1 MIRQKT
7 GKKKPRHNRLKST
20 IILNEHMLEY
30 YRAMANAH
38 KDGKLVA
45 SVSLGFPH
53 EILYAFD
60 IIPMY
65 PQNYSAMYPTFGKTR
80 ETLSEVENKGWFSD
94 ICSHHKLSF
103 GALLYDLQ
111 LKIRIPKPDIAI
123 SSTSPCKSMAKFGEV
138 ISKSLNI
145 PYFLLDVPFAADST
159 SPSHHIQYV
168 IDQYRDMIAFLE
180 EVTGKTLNYKRLQEI
195 EKLSVRALRLW
206 REIMDLSATV
216 PTPMDAFD
224 AQVQMLPLMSFRG
237 TTTAVEYYKTLRNE
251 LLDRVKKG
259 IGAVSGEKYRLLW
272 EYMPIYS
279 EMDFF
284 SRFLAERGASVV
296 TNTFLFPLLERGA
309 SERHI
314 TWNFPFFRKAYCY
327 KIMLS
332 AQVKDFM
339 RIYPNTSLRQRVQTI
354 KSVSGKFSI
363 DGILIHCCRTC
374 RTQSLPQYEMKN
386 IIETELG
393 IPCLII
399 EGDSVDPRLFSKE
412 QTVTRLEVFLERLR
426 SRKVG

>member
-1 MIRQKT
+1 
-7 GKKKPRHNRLKST
+7 
-20 IILNEHMLEY
+20 ML
-30 YRAMANAH
+30 RN
-38 KDGKLVA
+38 LLI
-45 SVSLGFPH
+45 SSPNL
-53 EILYAFD
+53 
-60 IIPMY
+60 
-65 PQNYSAMYPTFGKTR
+65 AMYPTFGKTR
-80 ETLSEVENKGWFSD
+80 ETLNAVENKGWFTD
-94 ICSHHKLSF
+94 ICSHHKLGF

-111 LKIRIPKPDIAI
+111 LKIGIPKPDIVI
-123 SSTSPCKSMAKFGEV
+123 SSTAPCKSMAKFGEE
-138 ISKSLNI
+138 ISRFLNI
-145 PYFLLDVPFAADST
+145 PYFLLDVPFAADSV

-168 IDQYRDMIAFLE
+168 IDQYKDMIAFLE
-180 EVTGKTLNYKRLQEI
+180 KVTGKTLNYKRLQEI
-195 EKLSVRALRLW
+195 EKLSVQALRLW
-206 REIMDLSATV
+206 RQILDLSATI

-224 AQVQMLPLMSFRG
+224 GQVHMLPLMSLRG

-259 IGAVSGEKYRLLW
+259 IGAVTAEKYRLLW
-272 EYMPIYS
+272 EFMPIYS

-284 SRFLAERGASVV
+284 SGFLAERGASVV
-296 TNTFLFPLLERGA
+296 SNTFLFPLLDKGA

-314 TWNFPFFRKAYCY
+314 TWNLPFFRKAYCY

-332 AQVKDFM
+332 AHLKDFM

-354 KSVSGKFSI
+354 KSISEKFSI
-363 DGILIHCCRTC
+363 DGILIHCNRTC
-374 RTQSLPQYEMKN
+374 RPQSLPQYEMKN

>member
-1 MIRQKT
+1 MIRQKI
-7 GKKKPRHNRLKST
+7 GKKKPHRNRLKST
-20 IILNEHMLEY
+20 IILNEYILEY
-30 YRAMANAH
+30 YKALADAH
-38 KDGKLVA
+38 RDGKLVA

-80 ETLSEVENKGWFSD
+80 ETLNKVENKGWFSD
-94 ICSHHKLSF
+94 ICSHHKLGF

-111 LKIRIPKPDIAI
+111 LKIGIPKPDIAI
-123 SSTSPCKSMAKFGEV
+123 SSTSPCKSMAKFGEE
-138 ISKSLNI
+138 ISKFLNI
-145 PYFLLDVPFAADST
+145 PYFLLDIPFAADST
-159 SPSHHIQYV
+159 FPSHHIQYV
-168 IDQYRDMIAFLE
+168 IDQYKDMIAFLE
-180 EVTGKTLNYKRLQEI
+180 KVTGKTLNYKRFQEI
-195 EKLSVRALRLW
+195 EKLSVQALRLW
-206 REIMDLSATV
+206 REITDLSATV

-224 AQVQMLPLMSFRG
+224 AQVHMLPLMSLRG
-237 TTTAVEYYKTLRNE
+237 TTTAVEYSKILRNE
-251 LLDRVKKG
+251 LVDRVKKG
-259 IGAVSGEKYRLLW
+259 IGAITAEKYRLLW

-284 SRFLAERGASVV
+284 SSFLAERGASVV
-296 TNTFLFPLLERGA
+296 TNTFFFPLLDKSA

-314 TWNFPFFRKAYCY
+314 TWNLPFFRKAYCH
-327 KIMLS
+327 KIMLR

-339 RIYPNTSLRQRVQTI
+339 GIYPNTSLRQRVQTI
-354 KSVSGKFSI
+354 KNTLEKFSI
-363 DGILIHCCRTC
+363 DGILIHCNRTC
-374 RTQSLPQYEMKN
+374 RPQSLPQYEMKN